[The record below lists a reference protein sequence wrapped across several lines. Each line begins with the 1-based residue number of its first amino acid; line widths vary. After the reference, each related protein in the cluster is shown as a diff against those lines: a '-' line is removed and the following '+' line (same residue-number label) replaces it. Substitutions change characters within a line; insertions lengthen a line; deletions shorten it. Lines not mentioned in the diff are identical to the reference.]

1 VPQRACITSPCEG
14 SVGRPVDGP
23 PRMTSTITQ
32 GICAIAAKPIIS
44 CIRLKPGPDV
54 AVSAFLPASEAP
66 QTAAMLAISSSIW
79 MKVPPTWGRRLAS
92 TSAISVDGV
101 IG

>member
-1 VPQRACITSPCEG
+1 MV
-14 SVGRPVDGP
+14 
-23 PRMTSTITQ
+23 
-32 GICAIAAKPIIS
+32 AKPSIS

-54 AVSAFLPASEAP
+54 AVSDLVPARDAP

-79 MKVPPTWGRRLAS
+79 MKVPPTCGRRRLS

-101 IG
+101 MG

>member
-1 VPQRACITSPCEG
+1 M
-14 SVGRPVDGP
+14 GRPVEGP
-23 PRMTSTITQ
+23 PRITSTITH

-44 CIRLKPGPDV
+44 CISEKPGPDV
-54 AVSAFLPASEAP
+54 AVSALVPASDAP

-79 MKVPPTWGRRLAS
+79 MNRPPTSGRRLAS
-92 TSAISVDGV
+92 VSAISVDGV